1 MEQSNTTRI
10 SGQIVKVYPLRETP
24 AGIKILSFV
33 LEHVS
38 KQIEGGIPR
47 TVKCRLFC
55 IIVDAKT
62 DMASNLEQQL
72 VELIGFLSQNSKAQL
87 VLHVSQLNFLDR
99 GY

>member
-1 MEQSNTTRI
+1 MEQSNTTQI

-24 AGIKILSFV
+24 AGVRVFSFV

-38 KQIEGGIPR
+38 RQIEGGVPR
-47 TVKCRLFC
+47 AVKCRLFC
-55 IIVDAKT
+55 IIINAKI
-62 DMASNLEQQL
+62 DIADNLEQQF
-72 VELIGFLSQNSKAQL
+72 VELTGFLSQNSKAQL